1 MKARTFASV
10 AVMTALG
17 LLGPIQAHAFGL
29 GKIELSSSLNEPF
42 KAQIAVTALR
52 DSDEGQLQ
60 VQLASNEEF
69 EKAGIK
75 RTFLLT
81 QFSFEIIEKNG
92 KTNIKISSSQPVKEP
107 FIDLLLVATTGN
119 GRLIREYTV
128 LLDPPKNVFVE
139 PKVIPQKKAPV
150 TKKKTAPQKSTY
162 QYPDPQMPVATT
174 NYSTATTYDVGR
186 NDTLS
191 AVARKT
197 KPSSDISL
205 NQMMMAL
212 LNANPKS
219 FHKNNINGL
228 KAGYTLD
235 IPSTSDIQSLT
246 KRQANAAV
254 KEQYSAWKN
263 RNKPVA
269 PVTNVVEQSD
279 TTAEKVV
286 VETADAE
293 DVGPSGDDARL
304 QLVAPSDELDSGMN
318 ELSPLGDKELTQLSE
333 QLTFAQETI
342 ESQAQENIDIKSRMD
357 LMEEQLQTLRK
368 LITLKDADLARLQGN
383 LEEGVNTDA
392 PLTTE
397 IGQIESKLDEMQQIV
412 STDATNNTQEGMKDQ
427 VEEAQSEVEAYFSQI
442 ESEDSSLALVDV
454 EDDMSDFA
462 LTEEVDNS
470 DTATNA
476 PLDVAGDAVSTVMD
490 KVKAFYTE
498 HKQRSLIGGL
508 VAALLAFILLLLG
521 RRRKQQ
527 NMDWDDAVTQSSA
540 ATVSEVQEE
549 HQNDTEVAAITPIP
563 EVTVEE
569 VKTDED
575 LIKDAYPEIDSL
587 GAQLEVEEITIEPEL
602 DLDDA
607 SETEEVEEDDVVL
620 EFNSN
625 ELSVDSVPEEP
636 KSTEQDNTDTDDLLD
651 FKIDSLSSSDDTE
664 LSLDDEPLSIDID
677 LDSELD
683 QISLDDSPVDF
694 DLTLNDETEDEQ
706 GLSMPSEVSSIDSD
720 DEVDVT
726 TLSEAAD
733 LSDALTVDTEQ
744 ADVEESTS
752 DIEFDLGGFD
762 EIDEAETK
770 LDLAGAYMDMEDPE
784 GARNILEEVLIDGN
798 DEQKSRAQ
806 KLLNDLS

>member
-42 KAQIAVTALR
+42 NAQIAVTALR
-52 DSDEGQLQ
+52 GDDEGQFQ

-81 QFSFEIIEKNG
+81 QLSFEVIEKNG
-92 KTNIKISSSQPVKEP
+92 ETNIKISSSLPVKEP

-128 LLDPPKNVFVE
+128 LLDPPKNVFVDL
-139 PKVIPQKKAPV
+139 KVMPQEKAPV
-150 TKKKTAPQKSTY
+150 VKKKTAPLKSTY
-162 QYPDPQMPVATT
+162 RYPDPKMPAATT

-235 IPSTSDIQSLT
+235 IPSTSEIQSLT

-254 KEQYSAWKN
+254 KEQYAAWKN

-286 VETADAE
+286 VETADEA

-318 ELSPLGDKELTQLSE
+318 ELSPLGDKKLTQLSE

-342 ESQAQENIDIKSRMD
+342 ESQAQENIDIQSRMD

-368 LITLKDADLARLQGN
+368 LITLKDAD
-383 LEEGVNTDA
+383 
-392 PLTTE
+392 
-397 IGQIESKLDEMQQIV
+397 
-412 STDATNNTQEGMKDQ
+412 
-427 VEEAQSEVEAYFSQI
+427 
-442 ESEDSSLALVDV
+442 
-454 EDDMSDFA
+454 
-462 LTEEVDNS
+462 
-470 DTATNA
+470 
-476 PLDVAGDAVSTVMD
+476 
-490 KVKAFYTE
+490 
-498 HKQRSLIGGL
+498 
-508 VAALLAFILLLLG
+508 
-521 RRRKQQ
+521 
-527 NMDWDDAVTQSSA
+527 
-540 ATVSEVQEE
+540 
-549 HQNDTEVAAITPIP
+549 
-563 EVTVEE
+563 
-569 VKTDED
+569 
-575 LIKDAYPEIDSL
+575 
-587 GAQLEVEEITIEPEL
+587 
-602 DLDDA
+602 
-607 SETEEVEEDDVVL
+607 
-620 EFNSN
+620 
-625 ELSVDSVPEEP
+625 
-636 KSTEQDNTDTDDLLD
+636 
-651 FKIDSLSSSDDTE
+651 
-664 LSLDDEPLSIDID
+664 
-677 LDSELD
+677 
-683 QISLDDSPVDF
+683 
-694 DLTLNDETEDEQ
+694 
-706 GLSMPSEVSSIDSD
+706 
-720 DEVDVT
+720 
-726 TLSEAAD
+726 
-733 LSDALTVDTEQ
+733 
-744 ADVEESTS
+744 
-752 DIEFDLGGFD
+752 
-762 EIDEAETK
+762 
-770 LDLAGAYMDMEDPE
+770 
-784 GARNILEEVLIDGN
+784 
-798 DEQKSRAQ
+798 
-806 KLLNDLS
+806 

>member
-92 KTNIKISSSQPVKEP
+92 ETNIKISSSQPVKEP

-150 TKKKTAPQKSTY
+150 TKKKTVPQKSTY

-219 FHKNNINGL
+219 FKHNNINGL

-235 IPSTSDIQSLT
+235 IPSTSEIQSLT
-246 KRQANAAV
+246 KSQANSAV
-254 KEQYSAWKN
+254 TEQYAAWKN
-263 RNKPVA
+263 RNRPVA
-269 PVTNVVEQSD
+269 PVTNVVEQSE
-279 TTAEKVV
+279 TTPEKIV
-286 VETADAE
+286 VETAADM

-304 QLVAPSDELDSGMN
+304 LLVVPSDELDSSMD

-333 QLTFAQETI
+333 QLTLAQETI
-342 ESQAQENIDIKSRMD
+342 ESQAQENIDIQSRMD

-368 LITLKDADLARLQGN
+368 LITLKDADLARLQGG
-383 LEEGVNTDA
+383 LEEGANTDA

-397 IGQIESKLDEMQQIV
+397 IEQIESKLDEMQQTV
-412 STDATNNTQEGMKDQ
+412 SGEATETTPETINDQ
-427 VEEAQSEVEAYFSQI
+427 VEATQSEVEAYFSQI
-442 ESEDSSLALVDV
+442 ESGDSSSLT
-454 EDDMSDFA
+454 EGEISDSA
-462 LTEEVDNS
+462 LTEETDDG
-470 DTATNA
+470 DTSTKS
-476 PLDVAGDAVSTVMD
+476 PLDVAGDVVSSVTD
-490 KVKAFYTE
+490 KVKTFYTE
-498 HKQRSLIGGL
+498 HKQESLIGGL
-508 VAALLAFILLLLG
+508 VAALLAFILLLR

-527 NMDWDDAVTQSSA
+527 YIDWDDADTKSSA
-540 ATVSEVQEE
+540 TPVSEVQEE
-549 HQNDTEVAAITPIP
+549 HQSDIEVAPITQIP
-563 EVTVEE
+563 EVTDDEL
-569 VKTDED
+569 KTEQVAALNVQDE
-575 LIKDAYPEIDSL
+575 I
-587 GAQLEVEEITIEPEL
+587 EVEELNIEPEL
-602 DLDDA
+602 DLIESPATLDI
-607 SETEEVEEDDVVL
+607 
-620 EFNSN
+620 
-625 ELSVDSVPEEP
+625 EEP
-636 KSTEQDNTDTDDLLD
+636 ESLEQESTDTDDVLD
-651 FKIDSLSSSDDTE
+651 FNVSGSDLDREADSETLDFDTSLSFETEALSESDDTE
-664 LSLDDEPLSIDID
+664 LSLDDESLSIDID
-677 LDSELD
+677 LDSELE
-683 QISLDDSPVDF
+683 QISLDDSPVDL
-694 DLTLNDETEDEQ
+694 DLTLNDATKDEQ
-706 GLSMPSEVSSIDSD
+706 GLSMDSEVSSINSD
-720 DEVDVT
+720 DETDVT

-744 ADVEESTS
+744 ADVEESAS
-752 DIEFDLGGFD
+752 DIDFDLGDFD